1 MQSVDG
7 VLIVSPCHVEKLTRD
22 IAKTR
27 DIEIGVQPFF
37 FADYLHAFST
47 PEPRFRPFSRPS

>member
-1 MQSVDG
+1 MKLNQVF
-7 VLIVSPCHVEKLTRD
+7 PCHVEKLTRD

-37 FADYLHAFST
+37 FGDYPLWRT
-47 PEPRFRPFSRPS
+47 P